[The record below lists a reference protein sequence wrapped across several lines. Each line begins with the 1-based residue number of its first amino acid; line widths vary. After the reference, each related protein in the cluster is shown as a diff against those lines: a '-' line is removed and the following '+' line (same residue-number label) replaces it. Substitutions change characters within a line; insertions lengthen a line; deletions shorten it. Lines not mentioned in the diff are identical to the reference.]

1 MKKIVGK
8 IKRYKYFFCIM
19 LLIITQVFV
28 CVELNKKQIETVS
41 SYNGIDEG
49 TSQILTYSDGND
61 LKNIIEKNDVFQKI
75 SLQDGD
81 KLSQKI
87 WINSLSI
94 NQLQMIIQT
103 VQGDSFID
111 VSLKDEK
118 GKQIYSDTINI
129 VPEKIKYNLNIES
142 NRITIYLFTFFIF

>member
-1 MKKIVGK
+1 
-8 IKRYKYFFCIM
+8 M

-49 TSQILTYSDGND
+49 TTQILTYSDGND

-81 KLSQKI
+81 KLSQKYGLI
-87 WINSLSI
+87 LYQLINY
-94 NQLQMIIQT
+94 
-103 VQGDSFID
+103 
-111 VSLKDEK
+111 K
-118 GKQIYSDTINI
+118 
-129 VPEKIKYNLNIES
+129 
-142 NRITIYLFTFFIF
+142 

>member
-49 TSQILTYSDGND
+49 TSQILSPISIPMYTT
-61 LKNIIEKNDVFQKI
+61 LILIISAAPIWRAKCLLDFHFITARSIVNER
-75 SLQDGD
+75 LQA
-81 KLSQKI
+81 
-87 WINSLSI
+87 
-94 NQLQMIIQT
+94 LQTAQAET
-103 VQGDSFID
+103 
-111 VSLKDEK
+111 
-118 GKQIYSDTINI
+118 
-129 VPEKIKYNLNIES
+129 ES
-142 NRITIYLFTFFIF
+142 

>member
-1 MKKIVGK
+1 MKNIVGK

-49 TSQILTYSDGND
+49 TTQILTYSDGND

-87 WINSLSI
+87 WINSL
-94 NQLQMIIQT
+94 
-103 VQGDSFID
+103 
-111 VSLKDEK
+111 
-118 GKQIYSDTINI
+118 
-129 VPEKIKYNLNIES
+129 
-142 NRITIYLFTFFIF
+142 

>member
-61 LKNIIEKNDVFQKI
+61 LKNIIEKKE
-75 SLQDGD
+75 
-81 KLSQKI
+81 KLGTGLLPNK
-87 WINSLSI
+87 NSLP
-94 NQLQMIIQT
+94 
-103 VQGDSFID
+103 DSW
-111 VSLKDEK
+111 VPPASLL
-118 GKQIYSDTINI
+118 IWYAPAYNI
-129 VPEKIKYNLNIES
+129 LLEWCPPS
-142 NRITIYLFTFFIF
+142 F